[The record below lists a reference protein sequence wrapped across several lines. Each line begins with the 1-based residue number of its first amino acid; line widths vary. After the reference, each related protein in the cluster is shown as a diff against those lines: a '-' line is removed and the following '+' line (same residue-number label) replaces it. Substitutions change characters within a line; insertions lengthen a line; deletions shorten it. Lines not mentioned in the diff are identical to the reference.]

1 MQPGETTMQDTV
13 QAGAPTAPPPE
24 QPTQAP
30 VRVLT
35 RSRDRMLGGVAAG
48 LAEYFDLDPTIV
60 RLGLVLTALLSG
72 GIVLVAY
79 IALWIIM
86 PEPPAVQML
95 GAPSQASP
103 GAQPPSTAPARGGN
117 GALILG
123 VILVGVGGF
132 ALLSQFPMFHMIGWG
147 LARIWWPTMLILVG
161 MALILARSRD

>member
-1 MQPGETTMQDTV
+1 MQDTV
-13 QAGAPTAPPPE
+13 QGNPPSASFDQDTPPP
-24 QPTQAP
+24 PSAP

-48 LAEYFDLDPTIV
+48 LADYFDIDPTLV

-86 PEPPAVQML
+86 PEPPATQLL
-95 GAPSQASP
+95 GGTDSSAPLA
-103 GAQPPSTAPARGGN
+103 AVPPRSGN

-123 VILVGVGGF
+123 VILVAVGGV
-132 ALLSQFPMFHMIGWG
+132 ALMSQFPMFQMIGWG
-147 LARIWWPTMLILVG
+147 LARIWWPTVLILVG
-161 MALILARSRD
+161 MALILARRD

>member
-1 MQPGETTMQDTV
+1 MQDTV
-13 QAGAPTAPPPE
+13 QGSPPTASFNTDEPPP
-24 QPTQAP
+24 PQAPP

-48 LAEYFDLDPTIV
+48 LADYFDIDPTIV

-86 PEPPAVQML
+86 PEPPATQL
-95 GAPSQASP
+95 LNATGASP
-103 GAQPPSTAPARGGN
+103 AGPASPPVRGGN

-123 VILVGVGGF
+123 VILVAVGGV
-132 ALLSQFPMFHMIGWG
+132 ALMSQFPMFQMIGWG

-161 MALILARSRD
+161 MALILARRD